1 MPAAVVESDG
11 TMRQLDGRAEPDFV
25 VEAKD
30 VEDPPRLARLLQIML
45 RELARLRLAWAPRR
59 VDFKD
64 VTCGTGGAL
73 IRLEH
78 GFGGAVRWWVVDWQ
92 ISAASGAPI
101 LQRYTGTDENTLVLW
116 SDKAGVATIR
126 VEEAGA

>member
-1 MPAAVVESDG
+1 MAAVVASDG
-11 TMRQLDGRAEPDFV
+11 TVRQLDGRAEPDFV
-25 VEAKD
+25 VEPKD
-30 VEDPPRLARLLQIML
+30 VQDAPRLAKLLGIML
-45 RELARLRLAWAPRR
+45 RELARLKRSWAPRR
-59 VDFKD
+59 IDFVD
-64 VTCGTGGAL
+64 VTCAAGGVT